1 MRQSAQLRRTD
12 AVFFDVDFTLIYPGP
27 MFRGEGYRAFCARHG
42 IDVDPERF
50 QQAVADA
57 APLLDVAGDAT
68 YDASVFV
75 AYTSRIIE
83 GMGGRGPN
91 LDACSREIY
100 DEWAACQHFEL
111 YDDVPEVLRTL
122 VDAGIRVGLI
132 SNTQRCLASFQ
143 AHFEL
148 QGLIAGA
155 VSSFEHGRMKPHPS
169 IFEEALARVGADAS
183 TAVMV
188 GDSLRQDIEGAL
200 GAGIRAILLDR
211 GHNPPARAAELAV
224 PVIRSLRELPNLVL

>member
-1 MRQSAQLRRTD
+1 MTR
-12 AVFFDVDFTLIYPGP
+12 AVLFDVDFTLIYPGP
-27 MFRGEGYRAFCARHG
+27 MFRGEGYRAFCLRHG
-42 IDVDPERF
+42 IDVDPDRF

-57 APLLDVAGDAT
+57 APLLDVAGDAV
-68 YDASVFV
+68 YDAGVFV

-83 GMGGRGPN
+83 GMGGRGPS

-100 DEWAACQHFEL
+100 AEWAACHHFEL
-111 YDDVPEVLRTL
+111 YDEVPEVLRTL

-132 SNTQRCLASFQ
+132 SNTQRCLSSFE

-169 IFEEALARVGADAS
+169 IFEEALARVGADAAA
-183 TAVMV
+183 TVMV
-188 GDSLRQDIEGAL
+188 GDSIRQDIEGAL
-200 GAGIRAILLDR
+200 GAGIRAVLLDR
-211 GHNPPARAAELAV
+211 GHNLPARAAELGV
-224 PVIRSLRELPNLVL
+224 PVIRSLRELPNLVIG